1 MIYDEKSMVKKEHV
15 KIIVKELSNLG
26 SKIPQNLHIN
36 NEHSLANL
44 LSLACGS
51 GKYRL
56 EPNIISQIKSDEF
69 SIKEGAIKL
78 LCEKSA
84 TNIDS

>member
-15 KIIVKELSNLG
+15 KIIVKELRKLG
-26 SKIPQNLHIN
+26 SEIPQNLDAN
-36 NEHSLANL
+36 NEHSLASL
-44 LSLACGS
+44 LSLACG
-51 GKYRL
+51 GGTYGL
-56 EPNIISQIKSDEF
+56 EPNKMAKIKSDGF

-78 LCEKSA
+78 LCKKSA